1 MIPRLFLLLVF
12 CLALIGCRDND
23 KALLM
28 VEHGFADRQLAGRFY
43 FLHVPSEKARAQG
56 LMSEI
61 SNRDAELQRTM
72 LSRDHNRLP
81 VEQRMQIFN
90 ESRQE
95 TWELI
100 KELRSML
107 AGKEAR

>member
-1 MIPRLFLLLVF
+1 
-12 CLALIGCRDND
+12 
-23 KALLM
+23 
-28 VEHGFADRQLAGRFY
+28 
-43 FLHVPSEKARAQG
+43 
-56 LMSEI
+56 MSEI

-81 VEQRMQIFN
+81 VEQRIQIFN

-100 KELRSML
+100 KELRSLL